1 MERLLATLPAQP
13 DRHLTLGAMTTL
25 RPEDITIAITVY
37 DRQNYIGQAIRS
49 AIAQCCEGRP
59 EVIVVEDRGPNPTLQ
74 ESIIRE
80 FGAQIH
86 YFRNPRR
93 RGLFDNWNACIEAC
107 RTPWLCILHDDDFLE
122 PTFVESMLELAQ
134 AAPGRALYY
143 GLGDVVDSSG
153 KPREVRPRSAS
164 FAWHEL
170 DLEDWARYDPVCFP
184 AQLFNVEAACAL
196 GGFRSSSRYCADWE
210 MWFKLALNYGAT
222 ATNRVVANY
231 REYHA
236 VGRGTSDVD
245 ISGRKYAFVNMQRK
259 RHMAWLR
266 QKKPAVRF
274 DRRALFKESPL
285 PSRFILRH
293 GYAFP
298 RRMLRYNTGLLLIS
312 TAPHFG
318 YRLVQLFATLFSWRS
333 LRIVSRIFNSFN

>member
-1 MERLLATLPAQP
+1 MTKL
-13 DRHLTLGAMTTL
+13 RH
-25 RPEDITIAITVY
+25 EDITIAITVY
-37 DRQNYIGQAIRS
+37 DRQTYIDQAIRS
-49 AIAQCCEGRP
+49 AIAQRCEGRP
-59 EVIVVEDRGPNPTLQ
+59 EVIVVEDCGPDPTLRQ
-74 ESIIRE
+74 SVIDK
-80 FGAQIH
+80 FGSQIQ
-86 YFRNPRR
+86 YLRNPRR

-107 RTPWLCILHDDDFLE
+107 HTSWLCILHDDDFLE
-122 PTFVESMLELAQ
+122 PTFVESMIELAQ

-143 GLGDVVDSSG
+143 GLGDVVDSAG
-153 KPREVRPRSAS
+153 KAREVRPRSLS

-170 DLEDWARYDPVCFP
+170 DLEEWTRYDPVCFP
-184 AQLFNVEAACAL
+184 AQLFNVEAARAL
-196 GGFRSSSRYCADWE
+196 GGFRPSSRYCADWE
-210 MWFKLALNYGAT
+210 MWFKLALNYGAA

-245 ISGRKYAFVNMQRK
+245 ISGCKYACVNMQRK

-285 PSRFILRH
+285 PSRFILQH

-298 RRMLRYNTGLLLIS
+298 RRMLRYNAGLLLVS

-318 YRLVQLFATLFSWRS
+318 YRLVQLFATFFCWRS
-333 LRIVSRIFNSFN
+333 LRIVSRIFNSFD